1 VLSYEQTPN
10 WQSHV
15 EAGFG
20 AIAAEHETLESD
32 RGHAAAA
39 VLALEAS
46 TALELKPYRG
56 HVQVTAELR

>member
-32 RGHAAAA
+32 RGHPAAA

-46 TALELKPYRG
+46 TASS
-56 HVQVTAELR
+56 